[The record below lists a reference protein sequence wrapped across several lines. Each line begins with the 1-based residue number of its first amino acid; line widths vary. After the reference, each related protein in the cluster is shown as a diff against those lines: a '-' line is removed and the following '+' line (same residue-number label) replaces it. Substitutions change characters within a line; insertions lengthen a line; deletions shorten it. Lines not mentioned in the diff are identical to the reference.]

1 MSKKSMVIAGV
12 AALVV
17 VVVAVAV
24 LMMSGK
30 SLLPNTIFTGKG
42 SSATSGTSSGSTSG
56 TTSVSLS
63 GSATKPNSTA
73 NTTPSTTTTG
83 VMNSKQPAGALAPF
97 PKLPDPGIPAQ
108 APKAPVADG
117 KTLAPLTSAPAS
129 TISGLAF
136 GMVPEG
142 SQYTIRMQPLGIGPD
157 SFQGSGLVIFVDSA
171 KPVGSAPEN
180 SKIVNENVLA
190 IVDTTQGG
198 TVTKGGT
205 YTATLTFR
213 SDGTKLLPILSQA
226 SVVK

>member
-30 SLLPNTIFTGKG
+30 SLSPNTIFTG
-42 SSATSGTSSGSTSG
+42 SGSNTTSNTTSG
-56 TTSVSLS
+56 TTSVSTS
-63 GSATKPNSTA
+63 GTATKPNSTGKA
-73 NTTPSTTTTG
+73 TPSKNTTAVVDNKP
-83 VMNSKQPAGALAPF
+83 PAGALTPF
-97 PKLPDPGIPAQ
+97 PKIPDPGVPAQ
-108 APKAPVADG
+108 APKAPAVEG
-117 KTLAPLTSAPAS
+117 KTLAPLTSAPDP
-129 TISGLAF
+129 TISGLGF
-136 GMVPEG
+136 GTIPEG
-142 SQYTIRMQPLGIGPD
+142 SQYTIRMQPLGLGPD
-157 SFQGSGLVIFVDSA
+157 SVYGSGLVMLVESA

-180 SKIVNENVLA
+180 SKIINANVLA